1 MNLDLAGDR
10 VDVWEEEVARAAWE
24 CPECGNRATLIGA
37 KGNWGSVTVGSDGF
51 SRALEMSR

>member
-37 KGNWGSVTVGSDGF
+37 KGNWGIRHRGLGWFFQSP
-51 SRALEMSR
+51 